1 MPPRPARRSSTRTSR
16 ASWGKKGMKNL
27 YIAYSCNPYAGSE
40 DKIGW
45 NIPYAAS
52 KCHEVWVI
60 TKEEQREPV
69 ERFLRENP
77 TENLRFSFV
86 DIPGYCK
93 KLFKGFLYSGR
104 LNAWHKRAYPV
115 AKQICAENGIDVIH
129 QITPIEFR
137 AIGPYKKIKNVKFIC
152 GPLGGGEYIPK
163 GLRSYAKGHMA
174 IERIRAAMNV
184 VAKWKLALNSRLK
197 KCDAVMYANYET
209 KNYLKR
215 VAGKNADGKVV
226 TEIGVSPED
235 LIKRSERQKKD
246 KIVFLS
252 AGRLVYRKGYDF
264 LLDAL
269 EQFPD
274 NARYELRIVGGGQ
287 DYEHLNQRIAASQKL
302 KRHVVLTGKIPFTE
316 MQKEYLAADAF
327 VMPSIRETTGSVI
340 LEAFSYGLPVITSNH
355 FGGAFIVN
363 EQTGWLYNGKTKQE
377 FIDGLAQLLLE
388 CISDPEEV
396 MRRGKNAG
404 TAAEQYLWTH
414 KVDGYN
420 SL

>member
-1 MPPRPARRSSTRTSR
+1 
-16 ASWGKKGMKNL
+16 MKIL

-52 KCHEVWVI
+52 QNHEVWVI

-69 ERFLRENP
+69 ERFLTQTP
-77 TENLRFSFV
+77 VSNLHFFYT
-86 DIPGYCK
+86 DIPAIYK
-93 KLFKGFLYSGR
+93 KMYKGAFYSGR
-104 LNAWHKRAYPV
+104 LNVWNKRAFPL
-115 AKQICAENGIDVIH
+115 AKSLCEENNIQVIH
-129 QITPIEFR
+129 QINPIEFR
-137 AIGPYKKIKNVKFIC
+137 SIGQYKKIKNVKFIC

-184 VAKWKLALNSRLK
+184 VAKWKLTLNSRLK

-235 LIKRSERQKKD
+235 LIKRSERQQKD

-316 MQKEYLAADAF
+316 MQKEYLAADVF

-355 FGGAFIVN
+355 FGGAVIVN
-363 EQTGWLYNGKTKQE
+363 ERTGWLYDGETKE
-377 FIDGLAQLLLE
+377 EYVDSLKDILIE
-388 CISDPEEV
+388 CIHNPDIV
-396 MRRGKNAG
+396 YVRGC
-404 TAAEQYLWTH
+404 AAHEAAKQLCWDRKLKEYLR
-414 KVDGYN
+414 
-420 SL
+420 SI